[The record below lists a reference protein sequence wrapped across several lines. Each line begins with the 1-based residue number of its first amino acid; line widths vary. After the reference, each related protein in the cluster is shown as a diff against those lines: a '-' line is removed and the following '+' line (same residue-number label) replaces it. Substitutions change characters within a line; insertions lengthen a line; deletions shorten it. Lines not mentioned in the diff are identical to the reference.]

1 MNFDE
6 MYKNILNEHRQVYET
21 LDQSKLQEFMELI
34 INAKRIFLMGV
45 GREGL
50 ATRGFAM
57 RLMHMGKET
66 HWVWDDTTPNVQ
78 PGDLFIFT
86 SGSGEIGH
94 IHFVA
99 EMAKAAGAKLAV
111 VTGTRTGKTPALAD
125 FVLWVPAHVY
135 KGTDKVVPSKQP
147 MGNLFEQTLFVLFDI
162 IVMMLMDTLNISEA
176 AMISRHRNVE

>member
-1 MNFDE
+1 MSYENL
-6 MYKNILNEHRQVYET
+6 YKNIVDEHRQVFEKV
-21 LDQSKLQEFMELI
+21 DQVKVHEFMQRI
-34 INAKRIFLMGV
+34 IKAKRVFLMGV

-66 HWVWDDTTPNVQ
+66 HWVWDDTTPDVG

-99 EMAKAAGAKLAV
+99 QLAKTAGATIAV
-111 VTGTRTGKTPALAD
+111 VTGTRTAKTPALAD
-125 FVLWVPAHVY
+125 TVLWVPAHVF
-135 KGTDKVVPSKQP
+135 KGTDSVVPSKQP

-162 IVMMLMDTLNISEA
+162 IVMLLMEELKISEA
-176 AMISRHRNVE
+176 QMIARHRNVE

>member
-1 MNFDE
+1 MTFED
-6 MYKNILNEHRQVYET
+6 MYGTILSEHLRVYQKVDLQQVHT
-21 LDQSKLQEFMELI
+21 LMELI
-34 INAKRIFLMGV
+34 IKAKRVFLMGV

-57 RLMHMGKET
+57 RLMHLGKET
-66 HWVWDDTTPNVQ
+66 HWVWDDTTPGLL

-99 EMAKAAGAKLAV
+99 EQAKAAGATIAV

-125 FVLWVPAHVY
+125 AVLWVPAHVY
-135 KGTDKVVPSKQP
+135 KGTDNVVPSQQP
-147 MGNLFEQTLFVLFDI
+147 MGNLFEQTLFVLFDM
-162 IVMMLMDTLNISEA
+162 IVMMLMGEMKVSEA
-176 AMISRHRNVE
+176 EMKPRHRNVE

>member
-1 MNFDE
+1 MNYE
-6 MYKNILNEHRQVYET
+6 TLYLNIVNEHRQVFERVD
-21 LDQSKLQEFMELI
+21 LAQVQDFMGAI
-34 INAKRIFLMGV
+34 KKAKRVFLMGV

-66 HWVWDDTTPNVQ
+66 HWVWDDTTPEVGK
-78 PGDLFIFT
+78 GDLFILT

-99 EMAKAAGAKLAV
+99 QQAKSAGATIAV

-125 FVLWVPAHVY
+125 HVLWVPAHVF
-135 KGTDKVVPSKQP
+135 KGTDSVVPSNQP

-162 IVMMLMDTLNISEA
+162 IVMMLMDDQNISEDE
-176 AMISRHRNVE
+176 MISRHRNVE

>member
-1 MNFDE
+1 MTFED
-6 MYKNILNEHRQVYET
+6 MYEIILSEHLRVYQKV
-21 LDQSKLQEFMELI
+21 DMQQIRDFMELI
-34 INAKRIFLMGV
+34 KKANRVFLMGV

-57 RLMHMGKET
+57 RLMHLGKET
-66 HWVWDDTTPNVQ
+66 HWVWDDTTPGLV

-94 IHFVA
+94 IHYVA
-99 EMAKAAGAKLAV
+99 EQAKAAGATIAV

-125 FVLWVPAHVY
+125 TVLWVPAHVY
-135 KGTDKVVPSKQP
+135 KGTDTVVPSRQP

-162 IVMMLMDTLNISEA
+162 IVMMLMDEMKVSEA
-176 AMISRHRNVE
+176 EMKPRHRNVE

>member
-1 MNFDE
+1 MKYE
-6 MYKNILNEHRQVYET
+6 ELYKNILNEHRQVYEKVD
-21 LDQSKLQEFMELI
+21 LDKVQDFINAI
-34 INAKRIFLMGV
+34 IKAKRIFLMGV

-66 HWVWDDTTPNVQ
+66 HWVWDDTTPDVG

-99 EMAKAAGAKLAV
+99 EMAKAAGATIAV
-111 VTGTRTGKTPALAD
+111 ITGTRTGKTPALAD
-125 FVLWVPAHVY
+125 LVLWVPAHVY
-135 KGTDKVVPSKQP
+135 KGTDTVVPSTQP
-147 MGNLFEQTLFVLFDI
+147 MGNLFEQTLFVLFDM
-162 IVMMLMDTLNISEA
+162 IVMLLMDELKISEA
-176 AMISRHRNVE
+176 KMISRHRNVE

>member
-1 MNFDE
+1 MTFE
-6 MYKNILNEHRQVYET
+6 EQYKNILNEHRQVYEKVD
-21 LDQSKLQEFMELI
+21 LAKVQEFMSAI

-66 HWVWDDTTPNVQ
+66 HWVWDDTTPDVG

-94 IHFVA
+94 IHFVTQL
-99 EMAKAAGAKLAV
+99 AKTAGATIAV
-111 VTGTRTGKTPALAD
+111 ITGTRTGKTPALAD
-125 FVLWVPAHVY
+125 LVLWVPAHVF
-135 KGTDKVVPSKQP
+135 KGTDSVVPSTQP
-147 MGNLFEQTLFVLFDI
+147 MGNLFEQTLFVLFDV
-162 IVMMLMDTLNISEA
+162 IVMMLMEKLNISEA
-176 AMISRHRNVE
+176 QMIARHRNVE

>member
-1 MNFDE
+1 MTYEDL
-6 MYKNILNEHRQVYET
+6 YRNILNEHRLVYEKV
-21 LDQSKLQEFMELI
+21 DQVKVQDFMNAI
-34 INAKRIFLMGV
+34 IKAKRIFLMGV

-66 HWVWDDTTPNVQ
+66 HWVWDDTTPDVG
-78 PGDLFIFT
+78 PDDLFIFT

-99 EMAKAAGAKLAV
+99 QLAKDAGATIAV
-111 VTGTRTGKTPALAD
+111 ITGTRTGKTPSIAD
-125 FVLWVPAHVY
+125 LVLWVPAHVF
-135 KGTDKVVPSKQP
+135 KGTDSVVPSNQP

-162 IVMMLMDTLNISEA
+162 IVMMLMDKLKISEEQ
-176 AMISRHRNVE
+176 MIARHRNVE

>member
-6 MYKNILNEHRQVYET
+6 ISKNILNEHRKVFEKI
-21 LDQSKLQEFMELI
+21 DSKQLNGFMNLI
-34 INAKRIFLMGV
+34 KGAKRVFFMGV

-57 RLMHMGKET
+57 RVMHMGKET
-66 HWVWDDTTPNVQ
+66 HWVWDDTTPDVG

-86 SGSGEIGH
+86 SGSGSIGH

-99 EMAKAAGAKLAV
+99 EQAKAAGATIAV
-111 VTGTRTGKTPALAD
+111 VTGTRTGKTPAIAD
-125 FVLWVPAHVY
+125 FVLWVPAHVF
-135 KGTDKVVPSKQP
+135 KGTDEVVPSVQP

-162 IVMMLMDTLNISEA
+162 IVMLLMEELSISQE